1 MKLDETK
8 GSLYV
13 RMLDGFSMVY
23 DGRELVDGRQIGS
36 QFCGLMEAVLYS
48 GKAGMNRTQ
57 LKEILFEDRE
67 IEDVQ
72 HAIRNVIY
80 NAKKRLKAAGLPD
93 DGYIDVV
100 KGTYY
105 WVSQVPLVLDTEE
118 MMKLKEEADHEADRT
133 KKLELLTEAAHLYR
147 SSFLE
152 HINNSTWAMQEA
164 RKYRMLFHETVNE
177 AAEIIRE
184 SKDFRALK
192 ALGDY
197 AVSVDPFADWEV
209 LVVEA
214 LASMGK
220 YEEAQNLC
228 EDTIDLYVMEFGQ
241 RTSTYVRELANRLS
255 ASLIHQHDN
264 LDDIQDKL
272 TETVPDKRGG
282 YYCSYPVFQE
292 VYRILSRTM
301 DRQED
306 RIFIM
311 LCTVMDSK
319 GNPMKEGPK
328 LEELSDRLQ
337 GAIVHSVRHSDTVA
351 KYGKGQYLVLLVNT
365 TRDNCSIVQ
374 KRIDKNFL
382 LGRQRTGIDYAVK
395 SVIISPLA
403 LEAQLQ

>member
-1 MKLDETK
+1 MNSNTER
-8 GSLYV
+8 SPLYV

-23 DGRELVDGRQIGS
+23 EGKELVDGRQIGS
-36 QFCGLMEAVLYS
+36 QFCGLMEALLYS
-48 GKAGMNRTQ
+48 GKNGVGRTQ

-80 NAKKRLKAAGLPD
+80 NAKKRLKSQGLPD

-105 WVSQVPLVLDTEE
+105 WVSDVPLIMDTEE
-118 MMKLKEEADHEADRT
+118 MMRLYEEASSEEDKE
-133 KKLELLTEAAHLYR
+133 KKLDLLLEASHLYR

-164 RKYRMLFHETVNE
+164 RKFRMLFHDCVNE

-184 SKDFRALK
+184 KKDFRTLK
-192 ALGDY
+192 SLGDF

-228 EDTIDLYVMEFGQ
+228 EETIDLYVMEFGQ
-241 RTSTYVRELANRLS
+241 RTSSYVRELANRLS

-272 TETVPDKRGG
+272 SETETDKRGG

-311 LCTVMDSK
+311 LCTVIDSK

-328 LEELSDRLQ
+328 LEELSDRLAD
-337 GAIVHSVRHSDTVA
+337 AIVHSVRHSDTVA

-365 TRDNCSIVQ
+365 TRENCSIVQ
-374 KRIDKNFL
+374 KRVDKNFL
-382 LGRQRTGIDYAVK
+382 TGRQRTGIDYSVK
-395 SVIISPLA
+395 SVIISPIALA
-403 LEAQLQ
+403 AQN